1 MNEEE
6 FKKLKEDIKKYKEL
20 KNDVLKKI
28 EEIKQ
33 EVRDGKKFPWHV
45 EYISAELYKQLSQSD
60 SRRKF
65 VEYAERAKIDP
76 EFEKF
81 FRAAYFE
88 IFFGFIVDPSY
99 L

>member
-20 KNDVLKKI
+20 RNDVLKKI

-33 EVRDGKKFPWHV
+33 EFREGKKFPWHV
-45 EYISAELYKQLSQSD
+45 EYISLVLYEELSQSD
-60 SRRKF
+60 SRIKF
-65 VEYAERAKIDP
+65 VEYAKIAKNNS

-81 FRAAYFE
+81 FRAAFLE
-88 IFFGFIVDPSY
+88 IFFGIIVDPSC